1 MLAAV
6 SSGIENIEKIYK
18 LSAVQSFRALFVKLD
33 LTFLSGRMKLIISIA
48 AQPIKFKLRRN
59 FNKIVAI
66 VIKCQGTAKTRHF
79 GLCIN
84 LKACMF
90 LPLFRIIKCLVILLK
105 FNQEKLNTSDHSC

>member
-48 AQPIKFKLRRN
+48 AQPIKLRRN